1 MLQSGRNCLFR
12 YSSRDFYGLL
22 NVTGNIL
29 LYNKKFV
36 ENEYFKYLVNDTL
49 HNLTKLAALEPSSD
63 MLSKTAIRFTEDS
76 SLYAFV
82 QCFNHLSTSDCN
94 TCLETSIK
102 EVLGRCNSSRG
113 ARLLSGSCF
122 LRYERYAFYEG
133 EHESEGTVSQTN
145 QNSMPKAGTQ
155 IENWMIALIA
165 SGAGILALSA
175 FGCYVFY
182 VVPRNQSRSNDVNKW
197 HYSFS
202 MYDFANPTL
211 RKISLTII
219 SGGNKP
225 LGDQETQVQ
234 HRDNLDFLD
243 HGSGMQNNLNPE
255 EFPFIEMKMIEEATD
270 NFSVFNRL
278 REGGFGPVFKGILPD
293 GQEIAV
299 KRLSSN
305 SEQDSWQR
313 AHLNWST
320 RLNIIDGVS
329 RGMLY
334 LHQDSRLKIIHRDL
348 KPSNVLLDDR
358 MNPKI
363 SDFGMARILGGNDG
377 EANTLEI
384 AGT

>member
-1 MLQSGRNCLFR
+1 
-12 YSSRDFYGLL
+12 
-22 NVTGNIL
+22 
-29 LYNKKFV
+29 
-36 ENEYFKYLVNDTL
+36 
-49 HNLTKLAALEPSSD
+49 

-155 IENWMIALIA
+155 TENWMIALIA

-202 MYDFANPTL
+202 MYDFAIPTL

-270 NFSVFNRL
+270 NFSVFNKL

-305 SEQDSWQR
+305 SEQGSEEFINEVILTHKLQHINLVKLLGFCVHKEEKLLVYEYTPNGSLEGFLCDSWKR

-377 EANTLEI
+377 EANTLKI